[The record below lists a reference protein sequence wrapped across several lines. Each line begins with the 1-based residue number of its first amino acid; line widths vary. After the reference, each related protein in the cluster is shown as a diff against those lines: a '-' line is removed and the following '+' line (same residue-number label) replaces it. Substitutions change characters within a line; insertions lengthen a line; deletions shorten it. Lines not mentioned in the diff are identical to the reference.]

1 MKNKSAIQPIA
12 LTARGFRLVAA
23 DSMIADPI

>member
-1 MKNKSAIQPIA
+1 MKNKFVQPIA
-12 LTARGFRLVAA
+12 HTARGFRLVAA